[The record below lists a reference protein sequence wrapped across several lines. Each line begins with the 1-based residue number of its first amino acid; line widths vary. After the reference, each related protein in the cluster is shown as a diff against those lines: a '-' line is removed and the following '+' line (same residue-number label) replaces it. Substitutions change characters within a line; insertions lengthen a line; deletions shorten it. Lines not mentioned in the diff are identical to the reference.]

1 MTEAIITGIVAPLL
15 AHALDRWKYGRDVA
29 KAAKVIAPSIP
40 NETAR
45 KIVEQAVIAK
55 NQREIERAVEAME
68 REQSNHKHRLRM
80 IESGQA
86 NFGDLH
92 KDTSEEP

>member
-1 MTEAIITGIVAPLL
+1 MTEAIITGLVAPLL
-15 AHALDRWKYGRDVA
+15 GFVLDRWKYGRDVT
-29 KAAKVIAPSIP
+29 KAAKVLAPSIP

-45 KIVEQAVIAK
+45 KIAEQAVIAK

-68 REQSNHKHRLRM
+68 REQANHKHRLRM
-80 IESGQA
+80 IESGHA

-92 KDTSEEP
+92 KDTSGES